1 MKNNFSEQSSVA
13 AGSETCGHEH
23 HVQTTTAAAATATT
37 TTILFYSPGHQL
49 FLEKNMFLLR
59 EVSLL

>member
-23 HVQTTTAAAATATT
+23 HVQTTTAAAAATA
-37 TTILFYSPGHQL
+37 ILFYSPGHQL
-49 FLEKNMFLLR
+49 FLEKKYMFLLR
-59 EVSLL
+59 EMSLL